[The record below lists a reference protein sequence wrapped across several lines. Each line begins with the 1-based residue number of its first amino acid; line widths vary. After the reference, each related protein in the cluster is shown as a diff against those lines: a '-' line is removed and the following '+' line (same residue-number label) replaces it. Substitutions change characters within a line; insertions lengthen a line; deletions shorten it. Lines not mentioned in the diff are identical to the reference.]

1 MRCRSGPPKRC
12 LAGSWEGG
20 LVGARSQYRSV
31 MDETPHRSLTAEEVR
46 VLGCLIEKS
55 LTTPDDYPL
64 TANAL
69 MRAANQSTSREPVV
83 SYDPATV
90 DRAATSLKSAG
101 LVRFVHMASG
111 RATTRYRHSVSEA
124 LGLDAAEVALLGLLL
139 IRGAQT
145 PGELKTRSE
154 RWHAFA
160 DTAAILDALEALAAR
175 HDGLVMR
182 LERQAGHK
190 EARWTHLMVGHP
202 VLPAAGSQVAS
213 AVGGPDEF
221 RGAGQESA
229 GERIAA
235 LERRVDGLEA
245 QMAELRTALGLGE
258 ST

>member
-1 MRCRSGPPKRC
+1 M
-12 LAGSWEGG
+12 
-20 LVGARSQYRSV
+20 
-31 MDETPHRSLTAEEVR
+31 
-46 VLGCLIEKS
+46 LGCLIEKS

-83 SYDPATV
+83 SYDQATV
-90 DRAATSLKSAG
+90 DRAAASLKSAG

-111 RATTRYRHSVSEA
+111 RATTRYRHAVSEA

-145 PGELKTRSE
+145 PGELKARSE
-154 RWHAFA
+154 RWHAFS
-160 DTAAILDALEALAAR
+160 DTASIVEALESIASR

-182 LERQAGHK
+182 LDRQAGHK

-202 VLPAAGSQVAS
+202 VLPAAVPHVAV
-213 AVGGPDEF
+213 AVGGRDES
-221 RGAGQESA
+221 RDGEQESA

-235 LERRVDGLEA
+235 LEQRVDGLEA
-245 QMAELRTALGLGE
+245 QMAELRTALGLADL
-258 ST
+258 T